1 MRRRDF
7 IAFLA
12 CTAATWPVLAREQPR
27 AAWRIGMLEPNP
39 SSPSDPF
46 VDAFRDGLRELG
58 YKEGRDV
65 LLEFAGPGE
74 ATNHSSG

>member
-1 MRRRDF
+1 MRRREF
-7 IAFLA
+7 ITIVGGAVMALPLA
-12 CTAATWPVLAREQPR
+12 ARTQPR
-27 AAWRIGMLEPNP
+27 SAHRIGMLEPGV

>member
-1 MRRRDF
+1 MRRREF
-7 IAFLA
+7 I
-12 CTAATWPVLAREQPR
+12 TIVGGAAVSWPRVARTQAR
-27 AAWRIGMLEPNP
+27 SAWRIGMLQPDA